1 MPNSMEQLF
10 QEEVFQRMDPK
21 KIDFIKKMIAGM
33 EGKSDE
39 QKFQYLMR
47 IGMEMKQSGQK
58 FTRQELAL
66 IIDTLKSTL
75 SPQQRR
81 TFDMLVQMM
90 ETMNK

>member
-1 MPNSMEQLF
+1 MEQLF